1 MPLYEYQCA
10 KGHSFEAV
18 RGVNERPVTRCSV
31 YLAKARR
38 IVSQLA
44 LLHNRGVYFF
54 DRQTRDDVLRSRP
67 SSQKSM
73 RKR

>member
-18 RGVNERPVTRCSV
+18 QGVNERPVTRCSV
-31 YLAKARR
+31 CMAKARR

-54 DRQTRDDVLRSRP
+54 DRQTRAMSCEVVPRHY
-67 SSQKSM
+67 SQ
-73 RKR
+73 